1 MPNFTGSLQEP
12 RHRMALV
19 EKTVLIERS
28 AAQMFELVDRC
39 EDYPAFL
46 PWCSKTEVKYRDA
59 ERTVGTLHI
68 NYHAVKSSFTTENT
82 KVFPESMVIRLVDG
96 PFRRLE
102 GAWSFKVLTENAC
115 KIEFRLHYE
124 FSSKLFE
131 KVIGPVFSHIANTF
145 VDAFVKRAGDVYG
158 KTHG

>member
-1 MPNFTGSLQEP
+1 
-12 RHRMALV
+12 MALV

-46 PWCSKTEVKYRDA
+46 PWCNRTELKFRDA
-59 ERTVGTLHI
+59 QKTVATLHI
-68 NYHAVKSSFTTENT
+68 NYHAVKSCFTTEND
-82 KVFPESMVIRLVDG
+82 KEFPGLMRIRLVDG

-102 GAWSFKVLTENAC
+102 GSWTFKALAENAC

-124 FSSKLFE
+124 FSSRLFE
-131 KVIGPVFSHIANTF
+131 KVIGPVFGHIANTF
-145 VDAFVKRAGDVYG
+145 VDAFVKRASVVYG
-158 KTHG
+158 AAHG